1 MLKNKVAV
9 ITGGTRG
16 IGFAVAQAFVEAG
29 AHVALIGVN
38 KQRGEEAAK
47 ELASSGQK
55 ARFYQVDV
63 ADSQKVEETL
73 STIAEDFGQIDI
85 LVNNAGITRDGLLM
99 KMKEED
105 WDAVIDTNLKSVYNT
120 CKAVVRPM
128 MKARFGKIINITSVV
143 GLMGNGGQTN
153 YAASKAG
160 MIGFTKS
167 LAKELA
173 SRGITVNCVAPG
185 FIETDM
191 TDKLNEGQKEGLLK
205 LIPMARLGK
214 PQDIAKAVLFLA
226 SEDSAYITGQTL
238 TVDGG
243 MVM

>member
-1 MLKNKVAV
+1 
-9 ITGGTRG
+9 
-16 IGFAVAQAFVEAG
+16 
-29 AHVALIGVN
+29 
-38 KQRGEEAAK
+38 
-47 ELASSGQK
+47 
-55 ARFYQVDV
+55 
-63 ADSQKVEETL
+63 
-73 STIAEDFGQIDI
+73 
-85 LVNNAGITRDGLLM
+85 M